1 MVYRTVGFQAVV
13 GLALCVGAAAF
24 QTTGPPAPPTCY
36 RDVLP
41 ILQTH
46 CQVCH
51 RQGEIAP
58 MPFVTYEQTHPWA
71 KQIAAAVQMKMMP
84 PWFADPRYGNFSND
98 PSLTPQ
104 EVAAISAWAEAGEPA
119 GAAHDAPP

>member
-1 MVYRTVGFQAVV
+1 MVYRAVGFLAVI
-13 GLALCVGAAAF
+13 GLVLCFCAAAF
-24 QTTGPPAPPTCY
+24 QTTETAPPPTFY

-46 CQVCH
+46 CQSCH
-51 RQGEIAP
+51 RPGEIAP

-84 PWFADPRYGNFSND
+84 PWFRSEEHRLNS
-98 PSLTPQ
+98 SHQ
-104 EVAAISAWAEAGEPA
+104 IISYAVFCLKKKTSSPL
-119 GAAHDAPP
+119 HTLHQHIC